1 MLGEYIVIAIGLV
14 MYFLPIAIGT
24 VLACILFKRAGE
36 KIIDL
41 IPVRGSYNYS
51 LMLPVAEKIIVR
63 KRVIDLKNKTAT
75 EVSIEAT
82 PEQVR
87 SIFRS

>member
-1 MLGEYIVIAIGLV
+1 MLGEYIVIAIAFL
-14 MYFLPIAIGT
+14 MYFLPFAIGS
-24 VLACILFKRAGE
+24 IMLFIFLKKIGE
-36 KIIDL
+36 KILDL
-41 IPVRGSYNYS
+41 IPVRNRNYS
-51 LMLPVAEKIIVR
+51 LTVPIPEKIVIR
-63 KRVIDLKNKTAT
+63 KRVIDLNNKMAT

>member
-14 MYFLPIAIGT
+14 MYFLPLALGVI
-24 VLACILFKRAGE
+24 VLFIFLKKLGE
-36 KIIDL
+36 KILDL
-41 IPVRGSYNYS
+41 VPVRSRAYP
-51 LMLPVAEKIIVR
+51 LMLPVAEKIVIR
-63 KRVIDLKNKTAT
+63 KRVIDLKNKIAT

-87 SIFRS
+87 AIFRN